1 MRHFLMCF
9 LGTVFLF
16 NTTTAQ
22 NPVQPASSEI
32 YHSLQKLNFLG
43 TALYVAAH
51 PDDENTRLISY
62 LSNGIH
68 ARTGYLSLTRGDGGQ
83 NLIGPELRELLG
95 VLRTEELLAARR
107 VDGGEQFFT
116 RANDF
121 GYSKNPEET
130 LKIWNKEAVLGD
142 VVRVIRQFKP
152 DVIIDRFDHRS
163 SGTTHGHHTAS
174 AMLSVEAFDLAGD
187 KTAYPDQLE
196 VTTTWQPKRLFFNTS
211 WWFYGSEE
219 KFQKADKSNMLHLDV
234 GNYYPTLG
242 ISNNEIAAL
251 ASSQHLSQGFG
262 RLSERGSQDEYLELL
277 KGDLPGDPSSI
288 FDGIDTSWSRIDGG
302 EAIGT
307 ILYAIAENF
316 DFGNPSKHLPELLE
330 AYDLL
335 QNTEDAH
342 WKKIKSEAL
351 KILIADV
358 TGLYLETSSESA
370 STNPGGQV
378 KVAIEAVNRSDV
390 NMRLKSI
397 RISAT
402 ESALNPNIPLKN
414 NQKQN
419 FELTLKVPSDT
430 KYTSPYW
437 LTDKG
442 SLGMYKVPDQEL
454 IGKPETPKA
463 FKVAFEI
470 DFDGTSITF
479 EKPLIYHYAKPEKG
493 ELYQPFEVLPEATAS
508 FTDKVL
514 IFADG
519 KPKHVP
525 VTIEAHANNIKGE
538 IQLCHGEGWKV
549 DSDTQSFEI
558 VKKGDKKA
566 ISFTLTPPEKES
578 EGYISPIL
586 KIDGKQ
592 MTAALIT
599 IAYDHIPDQAVLL
612 PSEAKT
618 VRLNIKKAG
627 EQIGYIAGAGD
638 EVPESL
644 RQIGYS
650 VRTIPPSSIS
660 SESLK
665 NFDAV
670 VLGIRAYNVV
680 DELKFKQRY
689 LLEYVKN
696 GGTLIVQYN
705 TAGRW
710 DEQFENIAPYPLTL
724 SRDRV
729 TDENSEV
736 KILAKDHR
744 LINFPNKITASDF
757 DGWVQERGLYFPDE
771 WSKEFTPI
779 LSMKDDGESAK
790 EGSLLIAKYGKGN
803 YIYTGLSFFRELP
816 AGVPGAYKLFA
827 NMLSVGD
834 NLER

>member
-9 LGTVFLF
+9 LGMLFLY
-16 NTTTAQ
+16 NTSFAQ
-22 NPVQPASSEI
+22 KPIQPSSSEI

-107 VDGGEQFFT
+107 VDGGEQFFS

-121 GYSKNPEET
+121 GYSKNPDET

-142 VVRVIRQFKP
+142 VVWAIRHFKP
-152 DVIIDRFDHRS
+152 DVVVNRFDHRS

-174 AMLSVEAFDLAGD
+174 AMLSVEAFELAND

-196 VTTTWQPKRLFFNTS
+196 LTKIWQPKRLFFNTS

-219 KFQKADKSNMLHLDV
+219 KFQKADKSNMLNLDV
-234 GNYYPTLG
+234 GRYYPILG
-242 ISNNEIAAL
+242 TSNNEIAAL

-262 RLSERGSQDEYLELL
+262 RLSERGTQDEYLELL
-277 KGDLPGDPSSI
+277 KGDLPKDETNI
-288 FDGIDTSWSRIDGG
+288 FDGIDTSWSRIEGG
-302 EAIGT
+302 EAIGN
-307 ILYAIAENF
+307 ILNAVEKNF
-316 DFGNPSKHLPELLE
+316 DFGNPSKHLPQLLE
-330 AYDLL
+330 AYTLL
-335 QNTEDAH
+335 QNIQDDH

-351 KILIADV
+351 KDLIADV
-358 TGLYLETSSESA
+358 TGLYLEASSESTA
-370 STNPGGQV
+370 TNPGGKV
-378 KVAIEAVNRSDV
+378 KVTIEAINRSDAGMV
-390 NMRLKSI
+390 LKSI
-397 RISAT
+397 RIPSSDA
-402 ESALNPNIPLKN
+402 SLNPNIPLKN
-414 NQKQN
+414 NTKQN
-419 FELTLKVPSDT
+419 FELVLNVPSET
-430 KYTSPYW
+430 EYTSPYW
-437 LTDKG
+437 LNEKG
-442 SLGMYKVPDQEL
+442 SLGMYKVSDQKL
-454 IGKPETPKA
+454 IGKPETPRA
-463 FKVAFEI
+463 FIAAFEM
-470 DFDGTSITF
+470 DFNGTTISFT
-479 EKPLIYHYAKPEKG
+479 KPVIHHYAKPEKG
-493 ELYQPFEVLPEATAS
+493 ELYQPFEVLPRATAN

-519 KPKHVP
+519 KPKQVP
-525 VTIEAHANNIKGE
+525 VTVTANSDNIKGE

-549 DSDTQSFEI
+549 DGDTQSFEI
-558 VKKGDKKA
+558 AKKGDKKT
-566 ISFTLTPPEKES
+566 IFFSLSPPADEDEN
-578 EGYISPIL
+578 YISPIL
-586 KIDGKQ
+586 KIDGKE
-592 MTAALIT
+592 TTKELVT
-599 IAYDHIPDQAVLL
+599 IAYDHIPNQSVLL

-650 VRTIPPSSIS
+650 VRTVPPNSIS
-660 SESLK
+660 ASSLK
-665 NFDAV
+665 SYDAV
-670 VLGIRAYNVV
+670 VVGIRAYNVV
-680 DELKFKQRY
+680 DELKFKQRF
-689 LLEYVKN
+689 LLDYVKN

-710 DEQFENIAPYPLTL
+710 DTQFENIAPYPLTL
-724 SRDRV
+724 SQDRV
-729 TDENSEV
+729 TDENSPVE
-736 KILAKDHR
+736 ILAKDNP
-744 LINFPNKITASDF
+744 LINFPNTITPSDF
-757 DGWVQERGLYFPDE
+757 DGWVQERGLYFPNE

-779 LSMKDDGESAK
+779 LSMQDSGETPK
-790 EGSLLIAKYGKGN
+790 KGSLLIAKYGEGH

-827 NMLSVGD
+827 NMLSVGKVS
-834 NLER
+834 EQ